1 MNFKEIN
8 KATGTMEGYA
18 LVKSCDKKVS
28 KNGSTYLD
36 MVLADKSGEIS
47 AKLWDFK
54 VGVHEA
60 IEANTIVKV
69 RGVMQEYNRQ
79 PQFRVERIR
88 TVSDSDEVDFN
99 DFVPS
104 SGYSSDFLMELL
116 QKTVEEIGDG
126 ELKRIVRAVLDEYGG
141 KMKDLPAA
149 FRLHH
154 AIRGGLLMHTL
165 SIVKMAKSVAAIYP
179 TVDKDLLI
187 AGAILHDV
195 AKTEEF
201 VVAPSGLVSGYSVPG
216 ELLGHLVMGAMIVE
230 RIGTAIGADR
240 DSIMYLQHMLLSH
253 HGEPEFGAAVRPSF
267 LEAEILS
274 QLDLLDARIYEIEN
288 AMLTVEKGGFTSRQW
303 ALEDRKF
310 YNHGRK
316 TPATEVHLD

>member
-8 KATGTMEGYA
+8 NTLGTLEGFA
-18 LVKSCDKKVS
+18 LVKSCDKKTS

-36 MVLADKSGEIS
+36 IVLADKTGEVS
-47 AKLWDFK
+47 SKYWDYRE
-54 VGVHEA
+54 GVSEDIA
-60 IEANTIVKV
+60 SNTIVKV
-69 RGVMQEYNRQ
+69 RGIMQTYNKQ
-79 PQFRVERIR
+79 PQFKIERIR
-88 TVSDSDEVDFN
+88 TVTPEDNVNFD

-104 SGYSSDFLMELL
+104 TGYNSDFLMNMLFSVINDINDIELR
-116 QKTVEEIGDG
+116 K
-126 ELKRIVRAVLDEYGG
+126 IVKAVIDEYGE

-165 SIVKMAKSVAAIYP
+165 SIVKMAKSIAPLYP
-179 TVDKDLLI
+179 TVDCDLLV

-201 VVAPSGLVSGYSVPG
+201 VIAPSGLVSGYSVKG

-230 RIGTAIGADR
+230 RIGNETCADK
-240 DSIMYLQHMLLSH
+240 DAMMYLEHMLLSH

-274 QLDLLDARIYEIEN
+274 QLDLLDARIFEIEN
-288 AMLTVEKGGFTSRQW
+288 AMLTVEPGSFTTRQW
-303 ALEDRKF
+303 ALDDRKF

-316 TPATEVHLD
+316 IPATDVNLD